1 MTYTISHLRYAGW
14 HYSINR
20 VVPFPEQ
27 QALKNEKP
35 FLKINPNGGNS

>member
-1 MTYTISHLRYAGW
+1 MTYTISHLRDVNW

-27 QALKNEKP
+27 QALKNEKS
-35 FLKINPNGGNS
+35 FLKINHNGGSS